1 MIFALEGVV
10 KQNTPIP
17 LLFCVKEFWIQLLSK
32 MEIGGE
38 DMPLYVFWDI
48 IIFESPTSRIPTRRR
63 ANILS
68 GIDII
73 LTHGRIVFRASVN
86 LTNSIVGTFLV
97 QVGRNHPVKF
107 RTMPKLLEG
116 RHKNMITRIW

>member
-1 MIFALEGVV
+1 
-10 KQNTPIP
+10 
-17 LLFCVKEFWIQLLSK
+17 

-116 RHKNMITRIW
+116 RHKNMITRI

>member
-1 MIFALEGVV
+1 
-10 KQNTPIP
+10 
-17 LLFCVKEFWIQLLSK
+17 

-48 IIFESPTSRIPTRRR
+48 IIFKSPTSRIPTLRR
-63 ANILS
+63 ANSLS
-68 GIDII
+68 GIDISI
-73 LTHGRIVFRASVN
+73 AHGRIVFKASVN
-86 LTNSIVGTFLV
+86 LTNSIVGTFPE

-116 RHKNMITRIW
+116 RHKNMITQQPLYFFL